1 MNHSRMGRA
10 AWWLAAGMLLS
21 MGAQAQ
27 QAQRAPSPPQGPG
40 QSMLVLDAS
49 GSMWGK
55 MGGGPR
61 SRSHAMLSHK
71 CSMAGP
77 QASNWA

>member
-27 QAQRAPSPPQGPG
+27 QAQRAPSPP
-40 QSMLVLDAS
+40 
-49 GSMWGK
+49 
-55 MGGGPR
+55 
-61 SRSHAMLSHK
+61 
-71 CSMAGP
+71 
-77 QASNWA
+77 